1 MVKVKLHGALG
12 EELGSEWELN
22 VSSVAEAFRAI
33 EANTKK
39 LTRMLIEQSK
49 NDAKYEILIN
59 NRPMWVPNGE
69 SLPNSIKEVKKEHF
83 ELMYRSEIVMDMGDT
98 IKTIDVVPVIEGA
111 GGGGGGGG
119 GKGGGGKSGG
129 GKGGGGKGGFFGIF
143 LSIILAPFT
152 GGSSLL
158 MAILPAIIGLVA
170 LGVSMLLM
178 KPPPMVSPQA
188 IANPSATFEASPDGG
203 GGEPSYMFNGPVNTV
218 GEGGPI
224 PVGYGRLIIGSHQ
237 VFASY
242 DQVYRLQSRSNK
254 YSGGKP
260 PTDGGEY
267 NFPTKSYF
275 FDHFG
280 RPLTLEDVQRN
291 PFSQSSLGV

>member
-1 MVKVKLHGALG
+1 MVKVRLHGTLG
-12 EELGSEWELN
+12 EELGNEWELN

-39 LTRMLIEQSK
+39 LTKILIEQAK

-59 NRPMWVPNGE
+59 NRPMWVPKPE
-69 SLPNSIKEVKKEHF
+69 SLPHKVKQVKQEHF
-83 ELMYRSEIVMDMGDT
+83 ELMYQSEIIMDMGDK
-98 IKTIDVVPVIEGA
+98 IKTIDVVPVLEGA
-111 GGGGGGGG
+111 KGGGG
-119 GKGGGGKSGG
+119 GKGGGKGGG

-143 LSIILAPFT
+143 LSIILAPFS

-158 MAILPAIIGLVA
+158 MAFLPAIIGLVA

-188 IANPSATFEASPDGG
+188 IANPSATFEASPDSG
-203 GGEPSYMFNGPVNTV
+203 GGEPSYLFNGPVNTV

-242 DQVYRLQSRSNK
+242 DQIYRLQSRSNK

-260 PTDGGEY
+260 PIDAGEY
-267 NFPTKSYF
+267 NYPTKSYF

-280 RPLTLEDVQRN
+280 RPLALEDIQRN
-291 PFSQSSLGV
+291 PFSQSSLNS